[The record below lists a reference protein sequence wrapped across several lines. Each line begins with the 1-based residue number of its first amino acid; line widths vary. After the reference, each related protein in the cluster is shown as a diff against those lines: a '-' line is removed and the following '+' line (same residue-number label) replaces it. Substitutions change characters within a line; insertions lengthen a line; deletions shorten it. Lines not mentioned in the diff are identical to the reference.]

1 MVSSLF
7 APLLLLLS
15 LPLLL
20 PKIFSL
26 ADSINPRRGVSYSDV
41 VVGEDLIVI
50 TSKYSTPNCAPKTRR
65 TIENEKQKRNDLLM
79 HNLSVSRVGLVVFT
93 IGAGRRTIFES
104 SS

>member
-1 MVSSLF
+1 MMSSLF
-7 APLLLLLS
+7 APLLLLLL

-20 PKIFSL
+20 PRIFSL

-41 VVGEDLIVI
+41 GEDLIII
-50 TSKYSTPNCAPKTRR
+50 TSKFSTPNCAPKTRR

-93 IGAGRRTIFES
+93 IGTGRRTIF
-104 SS
+104 